1 MLKIPDSLTI
11 EYFLNDLGL
20 GLQKGFQHS
29 TQIVLFKQ
37 EYDFLNEGL
46 KIEDFHTIFEH
57 ENLLHNNF
65 FSCLSGLPPTSQKA

>member
-1 MLKIPDSLTI
+1 MSCNKNLYTRLDCGRNITFILFQMLKIPDSLTI

-46 KIEDFHTIFEH
+46 KIEDFR
-57 ENLLHNNF
+57 
-65 FSCLSGLPPTSQKA
+65 

>member
-1 MLKIPDSLTI
+1 VYDIVHQIFYFLKLFVNITFILFQMLKIPDSLTI

-46 KIEDFHTIFEH
+46 KIEDFR
-57 ENLLHNNF
+57 
-65 FSCLSGLPPTSQKA
+65 

>member
-1 MLKIPDSLTI
+1 MYDLVHQIFYFLKLFVGNTFILFQMLKIPDSRTI

-46 KIEDFHTIFEH
+46 KTEDFR
-57 ENLLHNNF
+57 
-65 FSCLSGLPPTSQKA
+65 

>member
-1 MLKIPDSLTI
+1 MYDIVHQIFYFLKLFVNITFILFQMLKIPDSLTI

-29 TQIVLFKQ
+29 TQIVLFRQ

-46 KIEDFHTIFEH
+46 KIEDFR
-57 ENLLHNNF
+57 
-65 FSCLSGLPPTSQKA
+65 

>member
-1 MLKIPDSLTI
+1 MYDISTPNVFIKRFVDNTLILFQMLKIPDSRTI

-20 GLQKGFQHS
+20 GLQNGFQHS

-46 KIEDFHTIFEH
+46 KIEDFR
-57 ENLLHNNF
+57 
-65 FSCLSGLPPTSQKA
+65 

>member
-1 MLKIPDSLTI
+1 MYDISAPNIFIKLFVDNTFILFQMLKIPDSRTT

-29 TQIVLFKQ
+29 TQIVLFRQ

-46 KIEDFHTIFEH
+46 KIEDFR
-57 ENLLHNNF
+57 
-65 FSCLSGLPPTSQKA
+65 

>member
-46 KIEDFHTIFEH
+46 KIEDFVDF
-57 ENLLHNNF
+57 
-65 FSCLSGLPPTSQKA
+65 